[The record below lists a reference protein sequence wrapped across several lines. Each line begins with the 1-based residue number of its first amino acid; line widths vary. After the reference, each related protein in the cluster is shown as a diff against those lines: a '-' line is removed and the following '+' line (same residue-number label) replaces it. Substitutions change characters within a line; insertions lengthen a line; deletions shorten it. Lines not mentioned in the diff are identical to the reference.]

1 MCRAEEKHCYTVC
14 RYTYYAGISIGRELK
29 HENCICTCILFWFD
43 SERRSYYCVHVPVYL
58 IIVVDQNSAGNEHR
72 AGQTAAQQGT
82 GGERGRDWGAQILH
96 AEKGKLD
103 TPCQKK
109 VPHPLIKP
117 TDGQR

>member
-1 MCRAEEKHCYTVC
+1 MKTV
-14 RYTYYAGISIGRELK
+14 YVHAFYSGLTLREGPT
-29 HENCICTCILFWFD
+29 IM
-43 SERRSYYCVHVPVYL
+43 VHVPVYL

-117 TDGQR
+117 TDGQL